1 MISRTVRI
9 HNGSKTS
16 FGSLVFAELSK
27 TLQYITRVGSC
38 VLRTTRFLFMQ
49 CLNLILLEANVP
61 ALKASALQ
69 STVLL
74 DLVELFHIIT
84 FISIAEKL
92 KSQDL
97 TETRHWIFSEYCH
110 LLPPHHIPE
119 NWPAVL
125 KTSHFFRVG
134 SVWNEMKWNLL
145 CCTVQKQA
153 KHWFLG
159 QRN

>member
-1 MISRTVRI
+1 M
-9 HNGSKTS
+9 
-16 FGSLVFAELSK
+16 
-27 TLQYITRVGSC
+27 
-38 VLRTTRFLFMQ
+38 LRTTRFLFMQ

-97 TETRHWIFSEYCH
+97 TETRH
-110 LLPPHHIPE
+110 
-119 NWPAVL
+119 
-125 KTSHFFRVG
+125 
-134 SVWNEMKWNLL
+134 
-145 CCTVQKQA
+145 
-153 KHWFLG
+153 
-159 QRN
+159 